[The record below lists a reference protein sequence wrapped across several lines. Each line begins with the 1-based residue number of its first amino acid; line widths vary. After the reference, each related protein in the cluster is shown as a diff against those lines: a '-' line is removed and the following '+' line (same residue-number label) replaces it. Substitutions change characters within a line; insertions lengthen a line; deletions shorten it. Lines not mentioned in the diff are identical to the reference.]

1 MNENTLAID
10 NLAFGYGDKPLIE
23 IEKMRIRTRER
34 VAIIGPSGCGKTT
47 FMHLVAGL
55 IRPQSGSIKILS
67 REITKLK
74 EWEVDRIRG
83 REIGIVFQR
92 LYLMPSISILDN
104 LLLAQR
110 LARVNIDNDLAMQLL
125 ERLDIAEF
133 SSALPHKLSQGQAQ
147 RAAIARAIVHKPALV
162 IGDEPT
168 SALDDGNTRE
178 AIKLLTELSETVGFS
193 LMIVTHDERVRDE
206 MDRVISLG
214 AKS

>member
-162 IGDEPT
+162 IGD
-168 SALDDGNTRE
+168 
-178 AIKLLTELSETVGFS
+178 
-193 LMIVTHDERVRDE
+193 
-206 MDRVISLG
+206 
-214 AKS
+214 

>member
-1 MNENTLAID
+1 MNEYTLAID
-10 NLAFGYGDKPLIE
+10 NLAFGYGDKPLIK
-23 IEKMRIRTRER
+23 IEKMRIRARER

-47 FMHLVAGL
+47 FIHLVAGL
-55 IRPQSGSIKILS
+55 IRPQSGSIRILS

-110 LARVNIDNDLAMQLL
+110 LARANIDSDLAMQLL
-125 ERLDIAEF
+125 ERLGIAEF

-178 AIKLLTELSETVGFS
+178 AIQLLTELSETVGFS

-206 MDRVISLG
+206 MDRVIRLG
-214 AKS
+214 VIS